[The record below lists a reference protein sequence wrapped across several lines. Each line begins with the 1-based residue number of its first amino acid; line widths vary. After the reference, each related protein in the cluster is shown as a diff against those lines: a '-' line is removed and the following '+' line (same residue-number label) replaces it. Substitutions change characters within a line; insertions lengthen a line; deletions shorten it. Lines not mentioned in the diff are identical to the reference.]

1 MILIENKLRGPV
13 QLVVRSKVH
22 NGGFSTL
29 NIPGMGAGKNFYA
42 LEDERMTE
50 NIKRAKKDLLIDYKI
65 VNTVIEGE

>member
-1 MILIENKLRGPV
+1 MILIENKLKGPI

-50 NIKRAKKDLLIDYKI
+50 NVERAKKDFLIDYKI